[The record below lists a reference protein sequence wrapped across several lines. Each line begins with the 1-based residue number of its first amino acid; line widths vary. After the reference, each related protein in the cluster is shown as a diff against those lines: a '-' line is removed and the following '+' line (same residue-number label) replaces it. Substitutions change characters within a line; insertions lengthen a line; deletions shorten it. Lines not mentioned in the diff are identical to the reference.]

1 MIVYFIFNCFRGLF
15 LLGFNFVFFIWSFDF
30 EYYLLLIF
38 LFFLMGDFNFK
49 IIVLSRKYIYI
60 VIYVFDDYFLLFMNK
75 LEVIF
80 FQLFFIMLFEFS
92 SGLYFIILYIIFWL
106 F

>member
-1 MIVYFIFNCFRGLF
+1 MF
-15 LLGFNFVFFIWSFDF
+15 GFNFVFFIWSFDF

-49 IIVLSRKYIYI
+49 IIVLSRKNIYI
-60 VIYVFDDYFLLFMNK
+60 VIYVFDDYFLLFINK

-80 FQLFFIMLFEFS
+80 F
-92 SGLYFIILYIIFWL
+92 
-106 F
+106 